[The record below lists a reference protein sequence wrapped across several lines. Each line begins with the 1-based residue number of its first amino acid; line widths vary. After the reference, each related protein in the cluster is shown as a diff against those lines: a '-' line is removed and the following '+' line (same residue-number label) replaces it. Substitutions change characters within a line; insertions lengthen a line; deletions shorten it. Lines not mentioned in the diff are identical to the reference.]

1 MTLFASTQYHY
12 TLAVFVWFYS
22 VLVIGP
28 DDLCLLSLMNSA
40 NS

>member
-22 VLVIGP
+22 VLGP
-28 DDLCLLSLMNSA
+28 MIFVC
-40 NS
+40 